1 VHVIILHDRDEAYVD
16 GHKLSFDRCDIHGST
31 LELFYYVVV
40 VPNVGYGMCNIKFF
54 NPAVH
59 NNSCIVWGVLKL
71 MKGLVKML
79 NMFMNI
85 FRGGR

>member
-1 VHVIILHDRDEAYVD
+1 MD
-16 GHKLSFDRCDIHGST
+16 GHKLSFDRCDVHGSI

-40 VPNVGYGMCNIKFF
+40 VPNVGYSMYNIKFF
-54 NPAVH
+54 NLAVH

-71 MKGLVKML
+71 MKGLVKVL